1 MFETG
6 KGFDWATAES
16 LAFGTLLLEGYP
28 VRFVGQDSSR
38 GTFSQRHASVLDQ
51 DTGEKSKRIIPWCK
65 HIHCTLPY

>member
-38 GTFSQRHASVLDQ
+38 GK
-51 DTGEKSKRIIPWCK
+51 G
-65 HIHCTLPY
+65 